1 MMMSVP
7 NGKVLSGQE
16 RHALQVFLDSAHPVR
31 VVCRRDSV
39 ELHVQPIENTCGD
52 SFPPDVGPPEAGAP
66 PATAMPSNGMP
77 LGIGG

>member
-39 ELHVQPIENTCGD
+39 ELHVQPVENTCCD
-52 SFPPDVGPPEAGAP
+52 AAPEADLP
-66 PATAMPSNGMP
+66 PATAIPSNGMP
-77 LGIGG
+77 TMGTVG